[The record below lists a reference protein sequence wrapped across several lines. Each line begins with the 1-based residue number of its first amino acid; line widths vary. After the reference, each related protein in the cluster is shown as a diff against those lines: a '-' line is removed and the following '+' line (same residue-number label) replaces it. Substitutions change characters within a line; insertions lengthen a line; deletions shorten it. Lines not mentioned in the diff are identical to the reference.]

1 MAKLKTR
8 GSQIKNFSVDII
20 SVESL
25 HKKGYFFDVINLK
38 IDTDKNFEYRIQS
51 DDRFSDLQQ
60 IKQHIETSLQ
70 KAKTNFLNVEITE
83 YKERDYLFFD
93 VQSIGQN
100 QYTGARLK

>member
-1 MAKLKTR
+1 MAKLKTK

-38 IDTDKNFEYRIQS
+38 IDTDKSFEYRIQS
-51 DDRFSDLQQ
+51 DDRFPDLQQ

-70 KAKTNFLNVEITE
+70 NAKTDFLNVEISE
-83 YKERDYLFFD
+83 YKERYYLFFD

-100 QYTGARLK
+100 QYTGARL